1 MKSYRLNLVRVLAY
15 ALAFFA
21 ASVVYG
27 AASADS
33 LFPKDDPASGDLYHA
48 KPKVYAIG
56 DIVLVKV
63 EESALGSSGAKTDL
77 SGEHKTNVSFNN
89 TGILDAILSPFWRLL
104 GIGGALTEKT
114 KNEYKGDGDTDRQ
127 GKVSALVSVLVV
139 DLTDNGYLVIEGRKE
154 VKINHETQ
162 VLVVSGIVR
171 PQDIDQENTVV
182 SYKIADT
189 RVEYIGEGQLTKK
202 LKPGFISQVF
212 DLIF

>member
-1 MKSYRLNLVRVLAY
+1 MRRNNEVSKFYI
-15 ALAFFA
+15 ALALA
-21 ASVVYG
+21 LCLTILTG
-27 AASADS
+27 GIASADS
-33 LFPKDDPASGDLYHA
+33 LFPKDDPTAGDLYHA
-48 KPKVYAIG
+48 KPKVYNIG

-63 EESALGSSGAKTDL
+63 EENALGSSGAKTDIA
-77 SGEHKTNVSFNN
+77 GEHKTDVSFNN

-104 GIGGALTEKT
+104 GLGGALQEKT
-114 KNEYKGDGDTDRQ
+114 KSEYKGDGDTDRQ

-139 DLTDNGYLVIEGRKE
+139 DLTENGYLVIEGRKE

-171 PQDIDQENTVV
+171 PQDIDQDNTIL

-189 RVEYIGEGQLTKK
+189 RVEYIGEGQISKK
-202 LKPGFISQVF
+202 LKPGFISQIF